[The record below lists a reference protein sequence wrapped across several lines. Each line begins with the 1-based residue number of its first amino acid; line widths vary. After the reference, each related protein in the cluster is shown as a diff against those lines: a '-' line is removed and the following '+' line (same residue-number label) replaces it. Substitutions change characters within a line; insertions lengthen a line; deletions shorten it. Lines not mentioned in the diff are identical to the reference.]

1 MGRQGYA
8 DLPSETFGGGQ
19 PAMSFQNHLSD
30 RTHRQR
36 APPAGEQGYDITSQF
51 LTLPYLQR
59 KCKHFFLFL
68 QIFSLENF
76 SFGTSVI
83 FLMLLRP
90 TTGYAIF
97 KIQRGKPQAAT
108 Q

>member
-1 MGRQGYA
+1 MQA
-8 DLPSETFGGGQ
+8 L
-19 PAMSFQNHLSD
+19 
-30 RTHRQR
+30 
-36 APPAGEQGYDITSQF
+36 
-51 LTLPYLQR
+51 
-59 KCKHFFLFL
+59 FFFFL

-108 Q
+108 LVIILSYCTIAVTICGSGGYLRLPLKIS